1 MIFSRFSLLG
11 LAVILASSCAT
22 LERLVPNEQAEV
34 ENQAQ
39 EQALPDAVTPISEN
53 ELKER
58 ELNHQAKKN
67 STSKRKIL
75 NSRRKFRV

>member
-1 MIFSRFSLLG
+1 MIFFPRLSLLG
-11 LAVILASSCAT
+11 LTVILASSCAT

-39 EQALPDAVTPISEN
+39 ERALPDSVTLINEN

-58 ELNHQAKKN
+58 ELNLLAKKN
-67 STSKRKIL
+67 STSKEE
-75 NSRRKFRV
+75 N

>member
-1 MIFSRFSLLG
+1 MIFLRFSLLG

-22 LERLVPNEQAEV
+22 LQRLVPNEQAEV

-39 EQALPDAVTPISEN
+39 EQTLPDSVTPISKN

-58 ELNHQAKKN
+58 ELNLHAKKN
-67 STSKRKIL
+67 STSKR
-75 NSRRKFRV
+75 

>member
-1 MIFSRFSLLG
+1 MIFHRFSLLG

-39 EQALPDAVTPISEN
+39 EQALPDSVTLINEN
-53 ELKER
+53 EL
-58 ELNHQAKKN
+58 
-67 STSKRKIL
+67 
-75 NSRRKFRV
+75 